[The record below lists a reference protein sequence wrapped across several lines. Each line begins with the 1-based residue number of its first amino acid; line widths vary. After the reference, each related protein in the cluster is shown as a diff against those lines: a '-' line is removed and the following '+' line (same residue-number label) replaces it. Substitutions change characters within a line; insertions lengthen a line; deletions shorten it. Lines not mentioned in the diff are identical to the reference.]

1 MNISIIVVTQKATN
15 RYKEPEVKICVDKR
29 NRLIFF
35 NLNLTMSIILTL
47 LKYICVV
54 SELGENP
61 AKNYFCKQIII
72 AD

>member
-1 MNISIIVVTQKATN
+1 
-15 RYKEPEVKICVDKR
+15 
-29 NRLIFF
+29 
-35 NLNLTMSIILTL
+35 

-72 AD
+72 ADWMKCMNGEYNYYVYYRI